1 MLAAMSLDLHP
12 SEKPVLAEVL
22 DELVA
27 EARDFLAAAEADGSR
42 RNYATDWRAFV
53 GWCGSHGFESLPAD
67 PEVVALY
74 LTDYARAHKAS
85 TVVRRAVGIVKGHR
99 RAGYLAPTEIE
110 SVRRCWPA
118 SA

>member
-12 SEKPVLAEVL
+12 SEKPLAGAL

-27 EARDFLAAAEADGSR
+27 KARDFLAAAEAEGTR

-53 GWCGSHGFESLPAD
+53 SWCAGHGFESLPAD

-74 LTDYARAHKAS
+74 LTDYAR
-85 TVVRRAVGIVKGHR
+85 G
-99 RAGYLAPTEIE
+99 P
-110 SVRRCWPA
+110 
-118 SA
+118 